1 MCFRVSKILKCSA
14 GLYVRNRQKRH
25 IVKQFDKE
33 ITMELIS
40 KKLFDKPQR
49 KIKIM
54 QFGEGNFLRAF
65 VEWIIQDLNDKGAIS
80 SDVVLVQPMPFGRV
94 KELAEQD
101 GLYTL
106 RLEGIDGG
114 KKVKNSQ
121 VINVVGDC
129 VNPFAEYEKF
139 LAYGESEDLEVII
152 SNTTEAGIAVD
163 PTDTDFSVCPK
174 SYPGKLLALL
184 KRRYDKF
191 KGAKDKGLAIIPCE
205 LIDNNGDE
213 LYRCLTELAK
223 INKMDR
229 KFIDWMQNCNHFT
242 STLVDRIVPGYP
254 RNEIEEIQKET
265 GYIDN
270 NVVKGEI
277 FHLWVLKKEAHV
289 QKVLPADST
298 GLNVIFADD
307 IKPYKQRKVK
317 ILNGSHTAMVPVA
330 YLCGIDTVGEAVN
343 DPVIGK
349 FVREF
354 VFEEVNPTIDLPQDQ
369 MTAFAN
375 SVIERYQNPFIRHE
389 LMSIALNSTT
399 KFKTRLLPTLL
410 DYVKIKGEL
419 PKRLV
424 FAFAALVTFH
434 KGKRGDENI
443 KLADDPQYLAKWKEL
458 WDGFDGDYNKLAKE
472 VLGWVE
478 AWDMDMNTI
487 HPDLCSKV
495 ATYLYAMN
503 TKGMSAAL
511 ECFIGG
517 CDGSC
522 KR

>member
-1 MCFRVSKILKCSA
+1 
-14 GLYVRNRQKRH
+14 
-25 IVKQFDKE
+25 
-33 ITMELIS
+33 MELIS
-40 KKLFDKPQR
+40 KKLFSKPER

-65 VEWIIQDLNDKGAIS
+65 VEWILQDLNDKGAIDA
-80 SDVVLVQPMPFGRV
+80 DVVVVQPMPAGRV
-94 KELAEQD
+94 ADLAAQD

-106 RLEGIDGG
+106 RLEGIDNGE
-114 KKVKNSQ
+114 KVKKSQ
-121 VINVVGDC
+121 VIDVIGDC
-129 VNPFAEYEKF
+129 VNPFVDYGKY
-139 LAYGESEDLEVII
+139 LSYGESEDLQIII

-184 KRRYDKF
+184 KRRYDHF
-191 KGAKDKGLAIIPCE
+191 NGDASKGLAIVPCE

-213 LYRCLTELAK
+213 LKRCLTELAE
-223 INKMDR
+223 INKMD
-229 KFIDWMQNCNHFT
+229 KAFIEWVRNANHYT

-254 RNEIEEIQKET
+254 RNEIEQIREET

-277 FHLWVLKKEAHV
+277 FHLWVLKKEAYI

-349 FVREF
+349 YVRDF
-354 VFEEVNPTIDLPQDQ
+354 VFDEVNPTINLPQDQ

-399 KFKTRLLPTLL
+399 KFKTRLLPTLT

-419 PKRLV
+419 PKHLL
-424 FAFAALVTFH
+424 FSFAALVTFH
-434 KGKRGDENI
+434 KGKRGEEDI
-443 KLADDPQYLAKWKEL
+443 ALKDDPAYLEKWKEL
-458 WDGFDGDYNKLAKE
+458 WDGFNGCYKCLAEKA
-472 VLGWVE
+472 LGWTE
-478 AWDMDMNTI
+478 AWDIDMNTI
-487 HPDLCSKV
+487 HPEITATV
-495 ATYLYAMN
+495 AKYLEEIA
-503 TKGMSAAL
+503 TKGMRKAV
-511 ECFIGG
+511 EDFVNG
-517 CDGSC
+517 
-522 KR
+522 

>member
-1 MCFRVSKILKCSA
+1 
-14 GLYVRNRQKRH
+14 
-25 IVKQFDKE
+25 
-33 ITMELIS
+33 MELIS
-40 KKLFDKPQR
+40 KKIIKNVPER
-49 KIKIM
+49 KVKIM

-65 VEWIIQDLNDKGAIS
+65 VEWILQDLNDKGAI
-80 SDVVLVQPMPFGRV
+80 DANVVLVQPMPFGRV
-94 KELAEQD
+94 KELSEQD

-114 KKVKNSQ
+114 KKVKKSQ

-129 VNPFAEYEKF
+129 LNPFTDYDKY
-139 LAYGESEDLEVII
+139 LAYGESEDLEIII

-163 PTDTDFSVCPK
+163 PTDTDFTVCPK

-184 KRRYDKF
+184 KKRYDKF
-191 KGAKDKGLAIIPCE
+191 KGAADKGLAIIPCE

-213 LYRCLTELAK
+213 LKRCLNELAK
-223 INKMDR
+223 INKMDK
-229 KFIDWMQNCNHFT
+229 KFIDWMNTANHFT

-349 FVREF
+349 YVRDF
-354 VFEEVNPTIDLPQDQ
+354 VFDEVNPTINLPQDQ

-399 KFKTRLLPTLL
+399 KFKTRLLPTLE
-410 DYVKIKGEL
+410 DYVKIKGAL
-419 PKRLV
+419 PKHLL
-424 FAFAALVTFH
+424 FSYAAIVVFH
-434 KGKRGDENI
+434 KGKRGDADIALN
-443 KLADDPQYLAKWKEL
+443 DDPAYLAKWKEL
-458 WDGFDGDYNKLAKE
+458 WANFNGDYLKLAHDALAWK
-472 VLGWVE
+472 E
-478 AWDMDMNTI
+478 AWDVDMNTI
-487 HPDLCSKV
+487 HPEITATVAKYLKAICEKGMKV
-495 ATYLYAMN
+495 AVEEFVN
-503 TKGMSAAL
+503 G
-511 ECFIGG
+511 
-517 CDGSC
+517 
-522 KR
+522 

>member
-14 GLYVRNRQKRH
+14 GLYVRNRQRRH

-434 KGKRGDENI
+434 KGKRGDEDI

-472 VLGWVE
+472 VLSWVE

-503 TKGMSAAL
+503 TKGMRAAL
-511 ECFIGG
+511 ECFTGG

>member
-1 MCFRVSKILKCSA
+1 
-14 GLYVRNRQKRH
+14 
-25 IVKQFDKE
+25 
-33 ITMELIS
+33 
-40 KKLFDKPQR
+40 
-49 KIKIM
+49 M

-265 GYIDN
+265 RYIDN

-503 TKGMSAAL
+503 TKGMRAAL

>member
-1 MCFRVSKILKCSA
+1 
-14 GLYVRNRQKRH
+14 
-25 IVKQFDKE
+25 
-33 ITMELIS
+33 MELIS
-40 KKLFDKPQR
+40 KKIIKNVPER

-65 VEWIIQDLNDKGAIS
+65 VEWILQNLNDKGAIEAN
-80 SDVVLVQPMPFGRV
+80 VAIVQPMPFGRV
-94 KELAEQD
+94 NELAAQD

-114 KKVKNSQ
+114 KIVKNSQ
-121 VINVVGDC
+121 VINVIGDC
-129 VNPFAEYEKF
+129 INPFADYEKF
-139 LAYGESEDLEVII
+139 LSYGESDDLQIVI

-184 KRRYDKF
+184 KRRYDHYH
-191 KGAKDKGLAIIPCE
+191 GAADKGLAIVPCE

-213 LYRCLTELAK
+213 LKRCLNELAV
-223 INKMDR
+223 INKMDK
-229 KFIDWMQNCNHFT
+229 KFIDWLNTANHFT

-254 RNEIEEIQKET
+254 KNEIEEIQKET

-277 FHLWVLKKEAHV
+277 FHLWVLKKEPYV

-330 YLCGIDTVGEAVN
+330 YLCGIDTVGESVN

-349 FVREF
+349 YVRDF
-354 VFEEVNPTIDLPQDQ
+354 IFNEVNPTINLPQDQ
-369 MTAFAN
+369 MVAFAN

-399 KFKTRLLPTLL
+399 KFKTRLLPTLE
-410 DYVKIKGEL
+410 DYVRIKGQL
-419 PKRLV
+419 PQHLL
-424 FAFAALVTFH
+424 FSFAALVVFH
-434 KGKRGDENI
+434 KGKRGEADIALN
-443 KLADDPQYLAKWKEL
+443 DDPQYLAKWKQL
-458 WDGFDGDYNKLAKE
+458 WADFKGDYKKLASE
-472 VLGWVE
+472 ALGWKE
-478 AWDMDMNTI
+478 AWDTDMNAI
-487 HPDLCSKV
+487 HPEITATV
-495 ATYLYAMN
+495 AKYLEAIE
-503 TKGMSAAL
+503 TRGMRAAV
-511 ECFIGG
+511 EEFVNG
-517 CDGSC
+517 
-522 KR
+522 

>member
-1 MCFRVSKILKCSA
+1 
-14 GLYVRNRQKRH
+14 
-25 IVKQFDKE
+25 
-33 ITMELIS
+33 MELIS
-40 KKLFDKPQR
+40 KKLFNKPER

-65 VEWIIQDLNDKGAIS
+65 VEWIVQNLNDKGAI
-80 SDVVLVQPMPFGRV
+80 DAGVAVVQPMPFGRV
-94 KELAEQD
+94 GELAAQD

-114 KKVKNSQ
+114 KKVKSSQ
-121 VINVVGDC
+121 VIDVIGDC
-129 VNPFAEYEKF
+129 INPFTEYEKF
-139 LAYGESEDLEVII
+139 LKYGESEDLQVII

-163 PTDTDFSVCPK
+163 PSDTDFSVCPK

-184 KRRYDKF
+184 KRRYEHFNGDMT
-191 KGAKDKGLAIIPCE
+191 KGLAIVPCE

-223 INKMDR
+223 INNFDE
-229 KFIDWMQNCNHFT
+229 KFIEWVQKANHYT

-254 RNEIEEIQKET
+254 RNEIEDIQKET

-277 FHLWVLKKEAHV
+277 FHLWVLKKEPFV

-330 YLCGIDTVGEAVN
+330 YLCGIDTVGESVN

-349 FVREF
+349 FVRDF
-354 VFEEVNPTIDLPQDQ
+354 VFEEVNPTINLPQDQ

-399 KFKTRLLPTLL
+399 KFRTRLLPTLT
-410 DYVKIKGEL
+410 DYVRIKGEL
-419 PKRLV
+419 PKHLL
-424 FAFAALVTFH
+424 FSFAALVTFH
-434 KGKRGDENI
+434 KGKRGDEDI
-443 KLADDPQYLAKWKEL
+443 ALKDDPEFLAKWKEL
-458 WDGFDGDYNKLAKE
+458 WDGFDGCYKCLAKKA
-472 VLGWVE
+472 LGWTE
-478 AWDMDMNTI
+478 AWETDMNAI
-487 HPDLCSKV
+487 HPEITATV
-495 ATYLYAMN
+495 AKYLEAIG
-503 TKGMSAAL
+503 TKGMRKAV
-511 ECFIGG
+511 EEFVNG
-517 CDGSC
+517 
-522 KR
+522 

>member
-1 MCFRVSKILKCSA
+1 M
-14 GLYVRNRQKRH
+14 
-25 IVKQFDKE
+25 E
-33 ITMELIS
+33 IIS
-40 KKLFDKPQR
+40 KKLFGKPER
-49 KIKIM
+49 KVKIL

-65 VEWIIQDLNDKGAIS
+65 VEWIIQDLNDKGAIEAN
-80 SDVVLVQPMPFGRV
+80 VALVQPMPFGRV
-94 KELAEQD
+94 KDIAAQD

-129 VNPFAEYEKF
+129 INPFEEYERF
-139 LAYGESEDLEVII
+139 LSYGESEDLQIII

-184 KRRYDKF
+184 KRRYDHF
-191 KGAKDKGLAIIPCE
+191 RGAPDKGLAIIPCE

-213 LYRCLTELAK
+213 LYRCLTELAE
-223 INKMDR
+223 INGMDK
-229 KFIDWMQNCNHFT
+229 KFIKWMQTANHFT

-254 RNEIEEIQKET
+254 KNEIEEIQKET

-277 FHLWVLKKEAHV
+277 FHLWVLKKEPHI
-289 QKVLPADST
+289 QKVFPADST

-349 FVREF
+349 YVRDF
-354 VFEEVNPTIDLPQDQ
+354 VFDEVNPTINLPQDQ
-369 MTAFAN
+369 MVAFAN

-399 KFKTRLLPTLL
+399 KFKTRLLPTLT
-410 DYVKIKGEL
+410 DYVKIMGTL
-419 PKRLV
+419 PKHLL
-424 FAFAALVTFH
+424 FSFAALVEFH
-434 KGKRGDENI
+434 KGKRGEEAI
-443 KLADDPQYLAKWKEL
+443 ALKDDPAYLAKWAEL
-458 WDGFDGDYNKLAKE
+458 WANFDGDCHKLAKAA
-472 VLGWVE
+472 LGWKE
-478 AWDMDMNTI
+478 AWDMDMNTV
-487 HPDLCSKV
+487 HPEICNTV
-495 ATYLYAMN
+495 AHYLEEIES
-503 TKGMSAAL
+503 KGMRKAVEDFVNA
-511 ECFIGG
+511 
-517 CDGSC
+517 
-522 KR
+522 